1 MKILAIDGG
10 GIRGMIPALVLAELE
25 TRSGRRIGE
34 LFDLVA
40 GTSTGGILA
49 CALARPDPR
58 PAAELVDLYRTEG
71 PKIFSRTHAREIF
84 SGLGLLDEKYDE
96 RALEAAIR
104 DYLDDERLGQA
115 VVKLLLTS
123 YDLESR
129 TPKFFKSWRDEDGD
143 VPMWQAARATSAAPT
158 YFEPLKFGDMAL
170 VDGGV
175 FANDPAMCAYA
186 EAARIAP
193 GDRPYLLSLGTGQLT
208 KPIHYAEAK
217 GWGLIGWARPVIE
230 VVFDGVADTVDYQA
244 RELMPDGDYV
254 RLQTELTKAKDAM
267 DDATPGNLEH
277 LAEQAR
283 ELIAQES
290 QTLDRVVERLT
301 S

>member
-1 MKILAIDGG
+1 MKILSIDGG
-10 GIRGMIPALVLAELE
+10 GIRGLIPALVLCEVE
-25 TRSGRRIGE
+25 KRSGKRIAE

-49 CALARPDPR
+49 CALARPNPR
-58 PAAELVDLYRTEG
+58 PAADLVGLYRTEG
-71 PKIFSRTHAREIF
+71 PKIFSRTPARVVL

-96 RALEAAIR
+96 APLETAIR
-104 DYLDDERLGQA
+104 DYLDDEVLGSA
-115 VVKLLLTS
+115 GPKLLLTS

-129 TPKFFKSWRDEDGD
+129 TPKFFKSWRDEDKD

-158 YFEPLKFGDMAL
+158 YFEPLRFGKMAL

-193 GDRPYLLSLGTGQLT
+193 GDRPYLVSLGTGQLT
-208 KPIHYAEAK
+208 KPIHYAQAK
-217 GWGLIGWARPVIE
+217 NWGLIGWARPVIE

-267 DDATPGNLEH
+267 DDATPGNLEL
-277 LAEQAR
+277 LAEQAQ
-283 ELIAQES
+283 ELVAKETS
-290 QTLDRVVERLT
+290 ALDRVVERLT
-301 S
+301 A